1 MAAKKD
7 QNFLGKFL
15 SNNKQYPVLAAIS
28 AGLYPI
34 LFYFSNNYTLVN
46 TGSHVGYFLLY
57 FICIPIVLFIVT
69 NRVSKIPS
77 LSKWQK
83 YVLPFL
89 NVFVFLFLMKV
100 CLYAGIQ
107 KKITLGILL
116 FAGFFTFFLYK
127 HYKKIIVIQLI
138 LALIGFTTLVPKI
151 ISQFNYSDDWLQ
163 QPDDIEQLIF
173 KKTPN
178 VYFIQPDGYTNFS
191 ELKKGYYNFDNSEF
205 ENYLKAENFI
215 NYNNFRSN
223 YASTLSSNSA
233 TFMMKH
239 HHYNKG
245 ASFSEA
251 INARNLLI
259 SKNTVLD
266 IFKNNKY
273 KTHFLTELP
282 YLLLNR
288 PKMGY
293 DVCNFSYDEIAY
305 IGTGL
310 GERKDIL
317 IPLKESIE
325 KDSNTPKFY
334 FIEIFSPRHIHGNK
348 SASLGVKGERD
359 LWVESLG
366 RANTILMKTISIIKE
381 RDPNALVVL
390 MADHGGFVGMEYT
403 NQIYTKT
410 QDRDLIHSIF
420 SSTLAIHWPNNEA
433 PDFDD
438 SFKSAVNV
446 FRILFSYLGENES
459 YLSNLQD
466 DGSYVVIK
474 KEYPPGIYQYIDSE
488 GEITLKKQ

>member
-1 MAAKKD
+1 MAVKKE

-15 SNNKQYPVLAAIS
+15 SNNKQYPVLAAVA

-46 TGSHVGYFLLY
+46 TWSHIWYFIFY
-57 FICIPIVLFIVT
+57 FICIPIVLFVIA
-69 NRVSKIPS
+69 NRISKIPL

-89 NVFVFLFLMKV
+89 NVLVFLFLMKV

-107 KKITLGILL
+107 KKIILGILL
-116 FAGFFTFFLYK
+116 FTGIYTFFLYK

-138 LALIGFTTLVPKI
+138 LALIGLVTLVPKI
-151 ISQFNYSDDWLQ
+151 INHFNYSKDWLQ
-163 QPDDIEQLIF
+163 QPDNIEQLVF

-178 VYFIQPDGYTNFS
+178 VYFIQPDGYTNSS
-191 ELKKGYYNFDNSEF
+191 ELKKGYYNFDNSDF
-205 ENYLKAENFI
+205 ENYLKGENFT
-215 NYNNFRSN
+215 NYKDFRSN

-251 INARNLLI
+251 INARDIII
-259 SKNTVLD
+259 SKNAVLD
-266 IFKNNKY
+266 IFKNNNY

-293 DVCNFSYDEIAY
+293 DFCNFNYDEIAH

-317 IPLKESIE
+317 APLKENIE
-325 KDSNTPKFY
+325 KDSISPKFF
-334 FIEIFSPRHIHGNK
+334 FIEIFNPGHIHGKK
-348 SASLGVKGERD
+348 SASLGVDGERD
-359 LWVESLG
+359 LWFESLG
-366 RANTILMKTISIIKE
+366 RANTMLKKTISIIKE
-381 RDPNALVVL
+381 RDPNALVIL

-410 QDRDLIHSIF
+410 QDRDLIYSIF

-433 PDFDD
+433 PVFDN

-446 FRILFSYLGENES
+446 FRVLFSYLGENES
-459 YLSNLQD
+459 YLSHLQD

-474 KEYPPGIYQYIDSE
+474 KEYPSGIYQYIDSE
-488 GEITLKKQ
+488 GKITLKKQ